1 MMFNLSD
8 EINVAYL
15 IGRPKLFPIQEIK
28 LYILSKLAHK

>member
-1 MMFNLSD
+1 MIFNLRG

-28 LYILSKLAHK
+28 LNILSKLAHK